1 MNELRVVVVDD
12 ELLGR
17 RRLARLAGET
27 PGVKVIAECD
37 SGEAALARV
46 SEGGIDALLLDIQL
60 GAVSGLDVLRQLGG
74 GLPLVVFV
82 TAHAEHAVHAFDGGA
97 VDYVLKPIEPA
108 RLARAL
114 ERARELVLA
123 YAARPVVGGVTP
135 PAGATA
141 SLNEPWPVVGGVNPP
156 AGASASL
163 NEPWPVIGG
172 VNPPAG
178 ATASLNEPWPV
189 VGGVNPPAGASAS
202 LNEPWPVIGGVNPPA
217 GATASLNASGPP
229 TPSEPPET
237 ATELELRGPLRLAI
251 PTRRGL
257 KVIDPGSIR
266 YAIVDGE
273 SVLIHTEEGV
283 FVTDFR
289 LVALEK
295 KLPADRFVRAHR
307 RVLLNLEHVVG
318 LEAAGTSVHL
328 AELSDG
334 ATVPISRQAARA
346 LRRRWSLP

>member
-27 PGVKVIAECD
+27 PGVKVVAECD

-46 SEGGIDALLLDIQL
+46 SEGGIDVLLLDIQL
-60 GAVSGLDVLRQLGG
+60 GAVSGLDVLGQLGG

-114 ERARELVLA
+114 ERARERALA
-123 YAARPVVGGVTP
+123 YAQRA
-135 PAGATA
+135 
-141 SLNEPWPVVGGVNPP
+141 
-156 AGASASL
+156 
-163 NEPWPVIGG
+163 
-172 VNPPAG
+172 
-178 ATASLNEPWPV
+178 
-189 VGGVNPPAGASAS
+189 
-202 LNEPWPVIGGVNPPA
+202 
-217 GATASLNASGPP
+217 P
-229 TPSEPPET
+229 TLPEEGE
-237 ATELELRGPLRLAI
+237 ELPGPLRLAI

-257 KVIDPGSIR
+257 KVIDPANIR

-273 SVLIHTEEGV
+273 SVLIHTVEGV
-283 FVTDFR
+283 LVTDFR

-295 KLPADRFVRAHR
+295 RLPADRFVRAHR

-318 LEAAGTSVHL
+318 LEAEGTSVHL

-346 LRRRWSLP
+346 LRRRWSPP

>member
-114 ERARELVLA
+114 ERARERVLA
-123 YAARPVVGGVTP
+123 YGARPVVGGVTP

-141 SLNEPWPVVGGVNPP
+141 SLNEPWPV
-156 AGASASL
+156 
-163 NEPWPVIGG
+163 IGG

-178 ATASLNEPWPV
+178 ATASLT
-189 VGGVNPPAGASAS
+189 
-202 LNEPWPVIGGVNPPA
+202 EPWPVIGGVNPPA

-237 ATELELRGPLRLAI
+237 AAELELRGPLRLAI